1 MRFMTHVCYLYVYAY
16 NKVMLLN
23 VNKKQQIN
31 SSHQK
36 KIVLAKHSLLT
47 KKTFSVFVLLF
58 AVVGGLALLFAR
70 AATNSD
76 AIDPEI
82 GIVSG
87 NATIVNDSSAV
98 GGKAVQFNA
107 PAAQPPAS
115 PPPPVTNGK
124 IPAKFVGGY
133 LEAWRGLYP
142 SQIPA
147 EYTLLFH
154 AFAGV
159 NSDGSV
165 RLIIS
170 GDRQRFANEYK
181 ARAAQGKPTILSIGG
196 AGGAQAG
203 LTNATQVTNFV
214 TTVAPLIEEFGFAG
228 IDWDLELHVP
238 GGISANGMVSASRQL
253 KTRFGANFAITMAPF
268 EGIETQYK
276 EAARQLGN
284 DLTFVG
290 YQFYNMEAKVS
301 GANAVARLEEWVR
314 DTGIRP
320 DQFSLGLWYGP
331 DDYKLYT
338 VEESLM
344 ASIYS
349 TVNAKYPTVRGAWIW
364 GISYTDQ
371 PRGFPFPRALT
382 PIMY

>member
-1 MRFMTHVCYLYVYAY
+1 
-16 NKVMLLN
+16 MLMLSL
-23 VNKKQQIN
+23 KKTSKKLKFVKN
-31 SSHQK
+31 SSYNR
-36 KIVLAKHSLLT
+36 
-47 KKTFSVFVLLF
+47 KTFSIFVVLF

-70 AATNSD
+70 AATTSN
-76 AIDPEI
+76 AIDPEM
-82 GIVSG
+82 GVVSG
-87 NATIVNDSSAV
+87 NASIINDPTAL
-98 GGKAVQFNA
+98 GGQAVQFNA
-107 PAAQPPAS
+107 PAAQPPAA
-115 PPPPVTNGK
+115 PPAPVVTGA
-124 IPAKFVGGY
+124 IPAKFIGGY
-133 LEAWRGLYP
+133 LEGWRGLYP
-142 SQIPA
+142 SQIP
-147 EYTLLFH
+147 EDYTLLFH

-159 NSDGSV
+159 NADGSA

-170 GDRQRFANEYK
+170 GDRQRYITEYK

-196 AGGAQAG
+196 AGGAQSG
-203 LTNATQVTNFV
+203 LNTAQQVTNFV
-214 TTVAPLIEEFGFAG
+214 NTITPIIQEFGFAG
-228 IDWDLELHVP
+228 IDWDLELHIP
-238 GGISANGMVSASRQL
+238 GGISANGIVSASRQL
-253 KTRFGANFAITMAPF
+253 KTKFGSNFAITMAPF
-268 EGIETQYK
+268 EGIETPYK

-301 GANAVARLEEWVR
+301 GANAIARLEEWVR

-344 ASIYS
+344 ASIYT

-371 PRGFPFPRALT
+371 PRGYPFPRALK
-382 PIMY
+382 PVMF

>member
-1 MRFMTHVCYLYVYAY
+1 MKR
-16 NKVMLLN
+16 
-23 VNKKQQIN
+23 NKKQTKVQLA
-31 SSHQK
+31 SQK
-36 KIVLAKHSLLT
+36 IIQRKASVL
-47 KKTFSVFVLLF
+47 FILLF
-58 AVVGGLALLFAR
+58 AFAGILALLYVSAG
-70 AATNSD
+70 TNSD
-76 AIDPEI
+76 SIDPET
-82 GIVSG
+82 GIVTG
-87 NATIVNDSSAV
+87 NATVVTDTTAE
-98 GGKAVQFNA
+98 GGRAVQFN
-107 PAAQPPAS
+107 QQLVT
-115 PPPPVTNGK
+115 PPVNPPSTTPPVSTGA

-133 LEAWRGLYP
+133 LEGWRGLYP
-142 SQIPA
+142 SQVPA

-159 NSDGSV
+159 NADGSA

-203 LTNATQVTNFV
+203 LSTTAQVTNFV
-214 TTVAPLIEEFGFAG
+214 NTITPLIQEFGFAG

-238 GGISANGMVSASRQL
+238 GGISANGLVSASRQL
-253 KTRFGANFAITMAPF
+253 KAKFGNNFAITMAPF
-268 EGIETQYK
+268 EGIETVYK
-276 EAARQLGN
+276 DVARQLGN

-301 GANAVARLEEWVR
+301 GQNATARLEEWVR
-314 DTGIRP
+314 DAGIRP
-320 DQFSLGLWYGP
+320 DQFSIGLWYGP

-338 VEESLM
+338 VDESLM
-344 ASIYS
+344 ATIYS

-371 PRGFPFPRALT
+371 PRGYAFPKA
-382 PIMY
+382 MYPVMF